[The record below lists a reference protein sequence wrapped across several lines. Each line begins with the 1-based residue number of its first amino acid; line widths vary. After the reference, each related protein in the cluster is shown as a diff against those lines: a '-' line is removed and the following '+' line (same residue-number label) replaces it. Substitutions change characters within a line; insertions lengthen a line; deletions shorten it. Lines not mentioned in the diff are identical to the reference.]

1 MNSLNRVLPPS
12 LEWFWRLNIFYI
24 KYNLN
29 FSILNFR
36 FHLKQYGVVEFPGGS
51 VVKNPPAL
59 QESQPIPRLGRS
71 PGGGPDNTFPYSCL
85 ENPMDSGDWWARVHR
100 VAESDTRKRLS
111 RHAPCS
117 GGNRVLEAE
126 IPKFDSQI
134 HYLLYL
140 WQAPISLFVKWNI
153 IVHTSFNCSE
163 NYKVVRLS
171 IVPTIQ

>member
-36 FHLKQYGVVEFPGGS
+36 FHVKQYGVVDFPGGS
-51 VVKNPPAL
+51 VVKNPPTL
-59 QESQPIPRLGRS
+59 QESQKTQVPSLGQGDPLEEGLTTHSNILACRIPWTEEA
-71 PGGGPDNTFPYSCL
+71 GGL
-85 ENPMDSGDWWARVHR
+85 ESIEPHSQTQV
-100 VAESDTRKRLS
+100 KQLS
-111 RHAPCS
+111 MHTQCS

-126 IPKFDSQI
+126 IPKFESQI

-140 WQAPISLFVKWNI
+140 CDKPLFP
-153 IVHTSFNCSE
+153 
-163 NYKVVRLS
+163 YL
-171 IVPTIQ
+171 